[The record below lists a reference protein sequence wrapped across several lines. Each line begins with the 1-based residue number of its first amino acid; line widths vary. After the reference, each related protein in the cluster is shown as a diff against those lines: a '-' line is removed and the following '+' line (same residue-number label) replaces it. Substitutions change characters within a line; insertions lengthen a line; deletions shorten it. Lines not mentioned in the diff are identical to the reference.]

1 MASPPRMEID
11 TNAAPEQTTCWA
23 DAVDAPGNGRR
34 CWADESECLSPEFA
48 PISFLGGG
56 GSTKSN
62 GFKKL
67 DGSNRFFP
75 ADDDT
80 QQYSLDELHPP
91 FNAFVGGLSFHIDEQ
106 DLANFFSGR
115 NCKVSCVRLP
125 REDPKKGKGTR
136 SKGFGYVEFVDARS
150 LKLALQQNGT
160 MFQDR
165 KIKVD
170 IADRD
175 DRPVP
180 TKKGSGGR
188 RKGERERDPWLKD
201 PPRNQKSSGKGSS
214 QGKSGR
220 GQGGNDWYGDQRSG
234 RGGGATERYE
244 PRYEPMGASAGGG
257 YGDSRGLGYIAAGS
271 SGSFG
276 AGTRGNVF
284 GNGAGAAAGSER
296 SPAERVPLKLA
307 SRKEAPQDGSPSQ
320 TSAPSETPKKK
331 VDPFGG
337 AKPRDEFEYERRHA
351 AEEAAKKEQARAPPV
366 PAPQEAAPIHSPQFQ
381 PQPQPPPPPQHH
393 PQQSQQSQ
401 QLQSQPQH
409 VLSAKE
415 KKKQD
420 NGHNKQLQA
429 QSQQMASVKEKK
441 KQEIVNES
449 YTSGWAAN
457 DWDWNGG
464 GWNETR
470 STSRPKGGAA
480 NRGGKGKKGK
490 GRGGK
495 RSGSIGGGNADQDA
509 NWRD

>member
-1 MASPPRMEID
+1 MASPKRMEID
-11 TNAAPEQTTCWA
+11 TNAAPEQTTNWA

-48 PISFLGGG
+48 PISFLSGGN
-56 GSTKSN
+56 STKNN
-62 GFKKL
+62 GFKRL
-67 DGSNRFFP
+67 DSGNRFFP

-80 QQYSLDELHPP
+80 PQYSLDELHPP

-150 LKLALQQNGT
+150 LRTALQQNGT

-175 DRPVP
+175 DRPAS

-201 PPRNQKSSGKGSS
+201 PPRSQKSSGKGSS
-214 QGKSGR
+214 QVKSGR
-220 GQGGNDWYGDQRSG
+220 GQGGNDWYGDQNATWQQTSRSG

-244 PRYEPMGASAGGG
+244 PMGASAGAGG

-271 SGSFG
+271 SGGFG

-284 GNGAGAAAGSER
+284 GNGAGATAS
-296 SPAERVPLKLA
+296 SPAERVPLKLVSKKDA
-307 SRKEAPQDGSPSQ
+307 SQDGSPSPP
-320 TSAPSETPKKK
+320 SAPSEAPKKK

-351 AEEAAKKEQARAPPV
+351 AEEAAKKAQATVPPV

-381 PQPQPPPPPQHH
+381 PQSQPPPPPQHH
-393 PQQSQQSQ
+393 PQQQQQSQ
-401 QLQSQPQH
+401 QLQSQS
-409 VLSAKE
+409 LSAKD

-420 NGHNKQLQA
+420 NGQSKQLQA
-429 QSQQMASVKEKK
+429 QSQPLAPVKEKK
-441 KQEIVNES
+441 KQEIVEES
-449 YTSGWAAN
+449 YTSGWDTN
-457 DWDWNGG
+457 DWDWSGG
-464 GWNETR
+464 GWSETR
-470 STSRPKGGAA
+470 STSRPKGGGSVS
-480 NRGGKGKKGK
+480 RGGKGKKGK

-495 RSGSIGGGNADQDA
+495 RSGLVGGNADQDA
-509 NWRD
+509 NWRS